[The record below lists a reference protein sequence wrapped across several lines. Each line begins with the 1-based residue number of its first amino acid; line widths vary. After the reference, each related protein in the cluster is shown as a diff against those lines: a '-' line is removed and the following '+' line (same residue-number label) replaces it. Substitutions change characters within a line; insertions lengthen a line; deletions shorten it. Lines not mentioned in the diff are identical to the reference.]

1 MKRHGEFQLSLTFFL
16 GVMAIMMVG
25 CVPRNRAEYAPT
37 EGATAFSGDRTMVVE
52 PGPKRYYRDENGR
65 LYHVDPQGGLRVI
78 ERNVRV
84 EPGTGG
90 LFAIIDDQNVRYYY
104 DETGRLYYRD
114 SGGKVLY
121 VEESNAGKVI
131 DPLPLLRGE
140 YAGRNMHLRSPEF
153 CRSELNKCMNAPKV

>member
-1 MKRHGEFQLSLTFFL
+1 
-16 GVMAIMMVG
+16 
-25 CVPRNRAEYAPT
+25 
-37 EGATAFSGDRTMVVE
+37 MVVE

-153 CRSELNKCMNAPKV
+153 CRSELNKCMTTCDRASGLGNKKACLDDCDYKRELCLQPY